1 MQDDS
6 DVPKGREISEQLMIA
21 CCNLRAPTNIPVA
34 KFLKKLSHLN
44 LNDRRIDNMAKI
56 SVCKSLKNLYLYNN
70 SIRVIEGID
79 KFKNLTHLYLENNKI
94 SQIEGLPEGCLQ
106 KLYLN
111 ENDIE
116 VIENLDRASNLTE
129 LHVASQRLPPYQP
142 LRFAPSVIDTIASS
156 LLVLNIANNN
166 IDTVVDVLKLPNLEK
181 LNMSRNKIS
190 NIDMC
195 LALMQLENLRE
206 LDLRGNPAAKMPK
219 YTENLIANSPNYL
232 AKLDGKDII
241 ENHRTMLKNLVA
253 FKSRGMMVNGGRYE
267 EQDENEYGMAR
278 DHSNINLGGTGINPD
293 PEGGWGSAEGALDY
307 VGGEF
312 R

>member
-1 MQDDS
+1 MAEEAS
-6 DVPKGREISEQLMIA
+6 DAVPKGREISEKLMIA

-44 LNDRRIDNMAKI
+44 LNDRHIDTMAKI

-70 SIRVIEGID
+70 HIRMIEGID

-142 LRFAPSVIDTIASS
+142 LRFSPSVIDAIASS

-190 NIDMC
+190 SIDMC
-195 LALMQLENLRE
+195 LALMQLSNLRS
-206 LDLRGNPAAKMPK
+206 LDLRGNPASKMPK
-219 YTENLIANSPNYL
+219 YTENLIANSPAYL
-232 AKLDGKDII
+232 SKLDGKDII

-253 FKSRGMMVNGGRYE
+253 FKSRGMMNEERYDE
-267 EQDENEYGMAR
+267 VDENDYGVKR
-278 DHSNINLGGTGINPD
+278 DHSNINLGGTGVN